1 MRQLEPQQLAPRAAP
16 EPSQNRAS
24 RPQHGPWAPSAES
37 GEKWGKTCKSRDR
50 GLPTLFAAG
59 PGRRRRA
66 TERGTRAVQTEPRA
80 LNTAPG
86 RRVRRVGKSGVKLV
100 RVKIGVCRHF
110 LQPAAGAHRP
120 SRRGA
125 PPRDTHLVSRL
136 VARPTEERAL
146 SIESRVFL
154 LLKRAR
160 VSQTFARKFASSCRG
175 VIFGL
180 AAWLWSPAGSTM
192 LGCLAACA
200 PTPRHQSRPLH
211 TRAPALFAHWAR
223 GENADRAAG
232 WAMVGRRVGRNGE
245 GLLR

>member
-1 MRQLEPQQLAPRAAP
+1 LQPGRGAAGGPPSAAP
-16 EPSQNRAS
+16 EPS
-24 RPQHGPWAPSAES
+24 
-37 GEKWGKTCKSRDR
+37 
-50 GLPTLFAAG
+50 
-59 PGRRRRA
+59 
-66 TERGTRAVQTEPRA
+66 QTEPRA

-86 RRVRRVGKSGVKLV
+86 RRVRRVWEKWGKTCKSKDGGLPTL
-100 RVKIGVCRHF
+100 F
-110 LQPAAGAHRP
+110 AAGGGAHRP

-125 PPRDTHLVSRL
+125 PPRDTHLVTRR

-146 SIESRVFL
+146 SIESRVFFV
-154 LLKRAR
+154 KRAR

-200 PTPRHQSRPLH
+200 PTPRHQSRPLR

-232 WAMVGRRVGRNGE
+232 WAVNGRRAGRSGE